1 MRMTPAVI
9 LIGVLSLLATIA
21 LTMVYWPY
29 VQQDTTP
36 SDIFRPRAAAEEA
49 GRKIYLANGCVYC
62 HTQSVRAVRLGH
74 RLGAHRPERG
84 LPRRRADPTGLP
96 AHRGGPLP
104 GGRRTPG

>member
-36 SDIFRPRAAAEEA
+36 SDIFRPRVTAEEA
-49 GRKIYLANGCVYC
+49 GRKIYIANGCVYC
-62 HTQSVRAVRLGH
+62 HTQSVRTF
-74 RLGAHRPERG
+74 
-84 LPRRRADPTGLP
+84 DWDMS
-96 AHRGGPLP
+96 
-104 GGRRTPG
+104 